1 MNFSNFTPSGEP
13 VPESANPSSPFMPSN
28 PTILAADCPL
38 IVPMQLK
45 ISLMK
50 LRAIVV
56 LIISRTTGV
65 TLSFKT
71 DPLESVLVSS
81 TFDSLPS
88 VRRHL
93 QTEIEN
99 RLRDLFQKE
108 LPAMI
113 HLLSNEWLKK
123 RGLSRRS
130 EDVRDVFSSP
140 DSVSALFPA
149 PNRTISPPS
158 VAGKNSAPPPKR
170 IRTPKSTSSFQKN
183 PSIAAKSAPAELE
196 IHEPSK
202 QVNTENVSVTTE
214 PQAICKELVM
224 GTGVESCGVVALVP
238 EKVEKIRFPEVFD
251 FMIRGSVH
259 QSCYSEIGLSMSVD
273 QYYLRSKR
281 SIIVR
286 APTDLALPDPV
297 LIDSAK
303 LLKKKSVNVAK
314 LFRSLFKI
322 PEIEESNQNKADV
335 GLKAIE
341 GIGMGLMIKSGTS
354 SVKSTASF
362 IPDNCSVRSRT
373 TSILFDVHMNK
384 ALSTMSGNM
393 FSRIPVRKNSN
404 VHRITSNHNLH
415 HHHHYS
421 NYHDRYSEA
430 DPDLVQF
437 EPDEFRSSD
446 FRSTPITKNESKSK
460 TLESLDGES
469 RALAI
474 KFGIMRKLQSTLAPN
489 NFVEKNILY
498 RTMSQS
504 KKNAINFK

>member
-1 MNFSNFTPSGEP
+1 
-13 VPESANPSSPFMPSN
+13 MPSN
-28 PTILAADCPL
+28 PSILAADCPL

-45 ISLMK
+45 ISLMR

-56 LIISRTTGV
+56 LIVSRTTGV

-123 RGLSRRS
+123 KGISRRS

-140 DSVSALFPA
+140 DSVSAMFPA
-149 PNRTISPPS
+149 PNRTLSPPS
-158 VAGKNSAPPPKR
+158 VTGKNSAPPPR
-170 IRTPKSTSSFQKN
+170 IFKTPKSTSSFQKN
-183 PSIAAKSAPAELE
+183 PSIAAKSAPTELE
-196 IHEPSK
+196 FQEYLKDVSIEEQIIASNEDK
-202 QVNTENVSVTTE
+202 QTSIVESFPKTTNS
-214 PQAICKELVM
+214 
-224 GTGVESCGVVALVP
+224 ESCGIVATNP
-238 EKVEKIRFPEVFD
+238 EKIETIRFPEVFD
-251 FMIRGSVH
+251 FVIRGSGH
-259 QSCYSEIGLSMSVD
+259 QGCYSEIGISMPID
-273 QYYLRSKR
+273 QFYFKSKR

-297 LIDSAK
+297 LIDAGR
-303 LLKKKSVNVAK
+303 LFKKKSVNVAK
-314 LFRSLFKI
+314 LLRSLFKI
-322 PEIEESNQNKADV
+322 PEVEELNQSKIDV

-341 GIGMGLMIKSGTS
+341 GIGIDLIESGVS
-354 SVKSTASF
+354 SVRSSSKSL
-362 IPDNCSVRSRT
+362 IPDNCSVRSRAR
-373 TSILFDVHMNK
+373 SMLLDPHMNK
-384 ALSTMSGNM
+384 ALSTISGNR
-393 FSRIPVRKNSN
+393 FSKLNNRHQS
-404 VHRITSNHNLH
+404 HLHHITSNHSLH
-415 HHHHYS
+415 NF

-446 FRSTPITKNESKSK
+446 FRSTSIIRNEQQSK

-469 RALAI
+469 KTLAI

-489 NFVEKNILY
+489 NFVESNILY
-498 RTMSQS
+498 RTSSQS
-504 KKNAINFK
+504 KKS

>member
-1 MNFSNFTPSGEP
+1 
-13 VPESANPSSPFMPSN
+13 MPSN
-28 PTILAADCPL
+28 PTILVADYPL

-56 LIISRTTGV
+56 LIVSRTTGV

-93 QTEIEN
+93 QAEIEN

-123 RGLSRRS
+123 TGLSRRS
-130 EDVRDVFSSP
+130 EDIRDVFSSP
-140 DSVSALFPA
+140 DSVSAMFPA
-149 PNRTISPPS
+149 SNRAFSPPS
-158 VAGKNSAPPPKR
+158 VAGKNSVPPPKST
-170 IRTPKSTSSFQKN
+170 RTPKSASSFQKSS
-183 PSIAAKSAPAELE
+183 SIVAKSAPAELE
-196 IHEPSK
+196 LHEITGS
-202 QVNTENVSVTTE
+202 
-214 PQAICKELVM
+214 AFICKGVL
-224 GTGVESCGVVALVP
+224 TGLNSKDNCGIVALTP
-238 EKVEKIRFPEVFD
+238 EKIENIRFPEVFD
-251 FMIRGSVH
+251 FVIRGSVH
-259 QSCYSEIGLSMSVD
+259 QSCYSEIGLSIPVD

-297 LIDSAK
+297 LIDSGK
-303 LLKKKSVNVAK
+303 LLQKKSVNVAK
-314 LFRSLFKI
+314 LFRSIFNI
-322 PEIEESNQNKADV
+322 PEIEESNPSKTDV

-341 GIGMGLMIKSGTS
+341 NIGMGLTASGTS
-354 SVKSTASF
+354 SVKSASQYL
-362 IPDNCSVRSRT
+362 IPENCSVRSRARST
-373 TSILFDVHMNK
+373 LFDAHMNK
-384 ALSTMSGNM
+384 ALSTISGNRV
-393 FSRIPVRKNSN
+393 SRLPMRHQHQLNF
-404 VHRITSNHNLH
+404 HHITSNQNLNH
-415 HHHHYS
+415 HS
-421 NYHDRYSEA
+421 SHDRYSEA

-446 FRSTPITKNESKSK
+446 FRSTSFTRNDSHSK

-469 RALAI
+469 KSLAI

-489 NFVEKNILY
+489 NFVESNILY

-504 KKNAINFK
+504 KKM

>member
-1 MNFSNFTPSGEP
+1 MNFSNYTPSGEP

-28 PTILAADCPL
+28 PTILAADYPL

-56 LIISRTTGV
+56 LIVSRTTGV

-108 LPAMI
+108 LPAMV

-123 RGLSRRS
+123 RGISKRT
-130 EDVRDVFSSP
+130 EDARDVFSSP
-140 DSVSALFPA
+140 ESFSAMFPA

-158 VAGKNSAPPPKR
+158 VADKNSAPFPKR
-170 IRTPKSTSSFQKN
+170 IKTPKSTSSFQKN

-196 IHEPSK
+196 IQAAEVNMASK
-202 QVNTENVSVTTE
+202 VHNVSEIPDYVSKNNDSSVLRSPSE
-214 PQAICKELVM
+214 IIP
-224 GTGVESCGVVALVP
+224 ESCGIVTLVP
-238 EKVEKIRFPEVFD
+238 EKVEKIKFPEVFD
-251 FMIRGSVH
+251 FVIHGSMN
-259 QSCYSEIGLSMSVD
+259 QSCYSEFGLGKPVD
-273 QYYLRSKR
+273 QYYFKSKR

-297 LIDSAK
+297 LIDPRS

-322 PEIEESNQNKADV
+322 PEIEEVNQDKSDV

-341 GIGMGLMIKSGTS
+341 GIGADLIDSGSS
-354 SVKSTASF
+354 SVRSL

-373 TSILFDVHMNK
+373 RSMLLDPHMNK
-384 ALSTMSGNM
+384 ALSTISVNCLCRFKIKHG
-393 FSRIPVRKNSN
+393 PN
-404 VHRITSNHNLH
+404 VHRIVSHHNLH
-415 HHHHYS
+415 NH
-421 NYHDRYSEA
+421 NYHDRFSEA

-437 EPDEFRSSD
+437 EPDEFRLLDFKSPSPARSD
-446 FRSTPITKNESKSK
+446 PHSR

-469 RALAI
+469 KSLAV
-474 KFGIMRKLQSTLAPN
+474 KFGIMRKLQTTLAPN
-489 NFVEKNILY
+489 NFIESNILY
-498 RTMSQS
+498 RTRSQS
-504 KKNAINFK
+504 KK

>member
-1 MNFSNFTPSGEP
+1 M
-13 VPESANPSSPFMPSN
+13 PESAHPSSPFMPSN
-28 PTILAADCPL
+28 PTILAADYPL

-56 LIISRTTGV
+56 LIVSRTTGV

-123 RGLSRRS
+123 KGLSRRS
-130 EDVRDVFSSP
+130 DDVRDVFYSP
-140 DSVSALFPA
+140 DSVSAMFPA
-149 PNRTISPPS
+149 PNRTLSPPS
-158 VAGKNSAPPPKR
+158 VTGKNSAPPPKSA
-170 IRTPKSTSSFQKN
+170 RTPKSTSSFQKN

-196 IHEPSK
+196 LHEIPK
-202 QVNTENVSVTTE
+202 SVY
-214 PQAICKELVM
+214 ICKDVET
-224 GTGVESCGVVALVP
+224 GTNSADHCGIVSLVP
-238 EKVEKIRFPEVFD
+238 EKLIDKIRFPEVFD
-251 FMIRGSVH
+251 FVIRGSVH
-259 QSCYSEIGLSMSVD
+259 QSCYSEIGLSMPVD

-297 LIDSAK
+297 LIDSGK

-314 LFRSLFKI
+314 FFRSIFKI
-322 PEIEESNQNKADV
+322 PEIEESNQSKTDV

-341 GIGMGLMIKSGTS
+341 DIGMGLTGSGTS
-354 SVKSTASF
+354 SVKSASKYV

-373 TSILFDVHMNK
+373 RSILFDAHMNK
-384 ALSTMSGNM
+384 ALSTISGSR
-393 FSRIPVRKNSN
+393 FSRLPIRYQPPV
-404 VHRITSNHNLH
+404 HQITSHQNIH
-415 HHHHYS
+415 HH

-446 FRSTPITKNESKSK
+446 FRSTSFTRNDFQSK

-469 RALAI
+469 KTLAI

-489 NFVEKNILY
+489 NFVESNILY

-504 KKNAINFK
+504 KKM